1 MKDKNIKLSWI
12 PRFSPP
18 GSAASKKRL
27 NKPVLILFALAI
39 IFAILGFIDLKVNAA
54 ESDTYVSSWWSKV
67 YVDSN
72 GEEQVAKNDWYTY
85 TSSSPLEV
93 YYYQSH
99 DDYVA
104 DTPVSFSI
112 AVVSDSPIT
121 ASGSTSSFKS
131 TEYVFDDKTIYVCM
145 SSSGTSFASPLSGY
159 VEVTTDADNARRLNS
174 SYTRDDFANAY
185 YNNTLDLGNSYEL
198 DFVATMFVYEDSS
211 CTTLFKG
218 YPEIRQNVSY
228 VSGKP
233 ISVYYYQTFS
243 TPSGGDYEHYAYLVS
258 QDHIYSNGVLQES
271 GFFESNGVT
280 YYYAATC
287 LLSTGF
293 SSDNPGFF
301 ELIFSGSS
309 ELYKLNSDKYEPDA
323 YGREQFVKDIQNGI
337 LDSEQII
344 DYDSLKIDDSMPYPY
359 NFKLNK
365 VVDESESFDIIYD
378 YITWNSDFDYDIQ
391 VDVRPYA
398 YIYENKKLGFD
409 YGNLVDFKDWGEA
422 FITDIVPG
430 QSNKYIFEVFDSE
443 SYYPEMDY
451 ISEFM
456 EFYHSVS
463 LEYPDGTFTDYHN
476 YYSVGYRFRYIDI
489 ANNKAGPWVVVEPDR
504 KNLGGFCSYVWFSD
518 GNFTSDVNSTGSN
531 NIFNDGDLD
540 NALIN
545 IDKENQFKDKYDVV
559 DNEIDVLEATNWL
572 KSVVGF
578 IKSTPSMVGSVL
590 GFLPQ
595 PILYGIYLVIFLGV
609 ISAGFAIIRALI

>member
-131 TEYVFDDKTIYVCM
+131 TEYVFGDKTIYVCM

-198 DFVATMFVYEDSS
+198 DFVATMYIYEDSS
-211 CTTLFKG
+211 CTTLYEG
-218 YPEIRQNVSY
+218 YPQIFQDYSF

-233 ISVYYYQTFS
+233 ISVYYYQMFS
-243 TPSGGDYEHYAYLVS
+243 TPSGGDYTHYFYLVS

-271 GFFESNGVT
+271 GSFESNGVT
-280 YYYAATC
+280 YYYAAAC
-287 LLSTGF
+287 YMSTGF

-309 ELYKLNSDKYEPDA
+309 ELYKLNSDTYKPDA
-323 YGREQFVKDIQNGI
+323 YGREQFVSDIKNGV

-344 DYDSLKIDDSMPYPY
+344 DYDSLEVDDSLSTINNLLY
-359 NFKLNK
+359 NIIRNK
-365 VVDESESFDIIYD
+365 KPSENDTTGLGIIKDVEY
-378 YITWNSDFDYDIQ
+378 YEYLTWNNTMDLPLQVEYVPIVQVYDGLIKETFQKEFYGEWATFEILDSGTNSYTKRTDSSYLFENDPAGKEFEDEILDKYVSFGQNTYLFYGYRIRYLNFDDMKAGAWVYAVPGEDGIYYSYVEYSDGYTSDSEDITGT
-391 VDVRPYA
+391 DNT
-398 YIYENKKLGFD
+398 YENLD
-409 YGNLVDFKDWGEA
+409 
-422 FITDIVPG
+422 DISG
-430 QSNKYIFEVFDSE
+430 AQAD
-443 SYYPEMDY
+443 
-451 ISEFM
+451 
-456 EFYHSVS
+456 
-463 LEYPDGTFTDYHN
+463 
-476 YYSVGYRFRYIDI
+476 
-489 ANNKAGPWVVVEPDR
+489 
-504 KNLGGFCSYVWFSD
+504 
-518 GNFTSDVNSTGSN
+518 
-531 NIFNDGDLD
+531 
-540 NALIN
+540 
-545 IDKENQFKDKYDVV
+545 IDKENAVKDEYGVTDTEISVTEVSTWLSTLV
-559 DNEIDVLEATNWL
+559 D
-572 KSVVGF
+572 F
-578 IKSTPSMVGSVL
+578 IKGSPPLVGSVL
-590 GFLPQ
+590 SFLPQ
-595 PILYGIYLVIFLGV
+595 PILYGMYMLIFLGIV
-609 ISAGFAIIRALI
+609 SAGFAIIRALI